1 MFISTLVER
10 AATRWPDRTAVVDG
24 DRRISYAEL
33 RDRVARLANALAGL
47 GLAPGDRV
55 LDIQK
60 NSHSYVE
67 TDLAFAVAGLV
78 RVPVN
83 VRLTPAEWAY
93 IAADSGAR
101 AVVHGGEFA
110 AAAAELRELA
120 GIELTVGVDA
130 GDSAPGHDY
139 ERLLADASPLLPHRW
154 TTPGE
159 VIGLNYS
166 SGTTGKPKGCIRTAA
181 NRHASCQDMLAALF
195 ERPLGG
201 DDVFLHAGPLTHASG
216 LFLLPHIAV
225 GATQVLLG
233 RFDPEEVGR
242 MLADGGV
249 TGTVLVPTMLER
261 VLATF
266 DADAPPP
273 GFAALRRVAYAGAP
287 MEPARIAAANELLGG
302 RLVQFYGLVE
312 AIPPITVLTQDDHRE
327 AELLASAG
335 RPAPGVATAIVG
347 DDGEPVGPGERGEL
361 AIGGAHVMGGYWGNE
376 DATVK
381 SIEHGWLRTGD
392 VAWRDERGYVHLV
405 DRKADMIITGGFN
418 VMPRE
423 VELALTETDGVAEA
437 AVIGVPDPTW
447 GEAVTAFVVA
457 ADGAVVDAGALMD
470 HCAERLSG
478 FKKPK
483 RIEVVDSLPKASTG
497 KISRS
502 ALRAEVAARSGA

>member
-1 MFISTLVER
+1 MFIATLIDR
-10 AATRWPDRTAVVDG
+10 AATCWPDRTAVVDG
-24 DRRISYAEL
+24 DLRLSYSEL

-47 GLAPGDRV
+47 GLEPGDRV

-60 NSHSYVE
+60 NAHTYIE

-110 AAAAELRELA
+110 AAAAELGELA
-120 GIELTVGVDA
+120 GVELTIGVGEA
-130 GDSAPGHDY
+130 GAGHDY
-139 ERLLADASPLLPHRW
+139 ERLLADASAKLPHRW
-154 TTPGE
+154 ATPDE
-159 VIGLNYS
+159 IVGLNYS

-181 NRHASCQDMLAALF
+181 NRFASCQDMLAALF
-195 ERPLGG
+195 EQPLAG

-233 RFDPEEVGR
+233 RFDAEQVGQL
-242 MLADGGV
+242 LARGGV

-266 DADAPPP
+266 GDDEPP
-273 GFAALRRVAYAGAP
+273 ACDALRRVAYAGAP
-287 MEPARIAAANELLGG
+287 MEPARISAANRLLSG

-312 AIPPITVLTQDDHRE
+312 AIPPITVLTREDHRD

-335 RPAPGVATAIVG
+335 RPAPGVATAITG
-347 DDGEPVGPGERGEL
+347 DDGEPLGPGERGEL

-392 VAWRDERGYVHLV
+392 VAWRDERGYVYLV
-405 DRKADMIITGGFN
+405 DRKADMIISGGFN

-423 VELALTETDGVAEA
+423 VELALTESGAVAEA

-457 ADGAVVDAGALMD
+457 AEGAAVDPDALMA

-502 ALRAEVAARSGA
+502 ALRAEVAARGGT

>member
-1 MFISTLVER
+1 MFIATLIDR
-10 AATRWPDRTAVVDG
+10 AATRWPSRTAVVDG
-24 DRRISYAEL
+24 DVRLSFAEL

-47 GLAPGDRV
+47 GLEPGDRV

-93 IAADSGAR
+93 IADDSGAR
-101 AVVHGGEFA
+101 AVVHGAEFA
-110 AAAAELRELA
+110 EAAAELRELA
-120 GIELTVGVDA
+120 GVELTIGVGDA
-130 GDSAPGHDY
+130 GPGHDY
-139 ERLLADASPLLPHRW
+139 EQLLADASAILPHRW
-154 TTPGE
+154 ATPGE
-159 VIGLNYS
+159 IVGLNYS

-181 NRHASCQDMLAALF
+181 NRFASMQDMLAALF
-195 ERPLGG
+195 EQPLAS

-216 LFLLPHIAV
+216 LFLLPHVAV

-233 RFDPEEVGR
+233 RFDPEQVAR
-242 MLADGGV
+242 MLERGGI

-261 VLATF
+261 VLATYGE
-266 DADAPPP
+266 DGAPRR
-273 GFAALRRVAYAGAP
+273 FEALRRVAYAGAP
-287 MEPARIAAANELLGG
+287 MEPARISAANGLLAG

-312 AIPPITVLTQDDHRE
+312 AIPPITVLTQEDHRE

-335 RPAPGVATAIVG
+335 RPAPGVATAIAG
-347 DDGEPVGPGERGEL
+347 DDGEPLPVGERGEL
-361 AIGGAHVMGGYWGNE
+361 AIGGNHVMGGYWGNQ

-392 VAWRDERGYVHLV
+392 VAWQDERGYVYLV
-405 DRKADMIITGGFN
+405 DRKADMIISGGFN

-423 VELALTETDGVAEA
+423 VELALTETGAVAEA
-437 AVIGVPDPTW
+437 TVIGVPDPVW

-457 ADGAVVDAGALMD
+457 ADGMEVDTGALME
-470 HCAERLSG
+470 HCAAQLSG

-483 RIEVVDSLPKASTG
+483 RIEVVERLPKSSTG
-497 KISRS
+497 KVSRS
-502 ALRAEVAARSGA
+502 ALRAAVAAERGRA

>member
-1 MFISTLVER
+1 MFISTLIER

-24 DRRISYAEL
+24 DVRISYAEL

-47 GLAPGDRV
+47 GLEPGDRV

-93 IAADSGAR
+93 IAEDSGAR

-110 AAAAELRELA
+110 EAAAELRELA
-120 GIELTVGVDA
+120 GIELTVGVGEA
-130 GDSAPGHDY
+130 GAGHDY
-139 ERLLADASPLLPHRW
+139 ERLLADASTALPHRW
-154 TTPGE
+154 ATPGE

-181 NRHASCQDMLAALF
+181 NRHAACQDMLAALF
-195 ERPLGG
+195 EQPLAG

-216 LFLLPHIAV
+216 LFLLPHLAV

-242 MLADGGV
+242 MLADGGI

-266 DADAPPP
+266 DADAPPE
-273 GFAALRRVAYAGAP
+273 FEALRRVAYAGAP

-312 AIPPITVLTQDDHRE
+312 AIPPITVLTQADHRE
-327 AELLASAG
+327 AELLSSAG
-335 RPAPGVATAIVG
+335 RPAPGVAVAITG
-347 DDGEPVGPGERGEL
+347 DDGEPIGAGERGEL
-361 AIGGAHVMGGYWGNE
+361 AIGGAHVMGGYWGNQ

-392 VAWRDERGYVHLV
+392 VAWQDERGYVHLV

-457 ADGAVVDAGALMD
+457 ADGAVVDPGALMD

-483 RIEVVDSLPKASTG
+483 RIEVVESLPKASTG